1 MGIKYRLWEFLF
13 AGLWGLFLLY
23 CTGEVMYVVTGVFIW
38 GFTGVK

>member
-23 CTGEVMYVVTGVFIW
+23 CTGEVMYVVIR
-38 GFTGVK
+38 GFAGVK